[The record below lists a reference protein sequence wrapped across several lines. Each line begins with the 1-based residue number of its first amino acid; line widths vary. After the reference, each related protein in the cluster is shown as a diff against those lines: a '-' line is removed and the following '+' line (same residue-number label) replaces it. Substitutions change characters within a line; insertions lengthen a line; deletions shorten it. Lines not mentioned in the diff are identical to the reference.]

1 MSGTRRNRPQVDD
14 VGGAG
19 TALLGLLGL
28 VLVAVSEV
36 DGELERAVGATAA
49 AAWCQGCGV
58 AAKAYG
64 WRVVRVRGLP
74 CGGRPATLLWLK
86 RLWRCGER
94 ACPVRTWSETCAQV
108 RPRASLTG
116 WARREA
122 CRLVG
127 EDGLQVAAVAVLF
140 GVGWATIMR
149 AVREHGQRLIDDPR
163 RLAGVV
169 AVGVDETAFLAARR
183 GQHTQFVTGIVVMAG
198 PGRARAQLLDVV
210 PGRTKKAVQDWFRG
224 CDPAW
229 RAAIRTASLDPF
241 RGSATA

>member
-1 MSGTRRNRPQVDD
+1 MDD

-28 VLVAVSEV
+28 VVVAVSEV

-116 WARREA
+116 RARREA

-183 GQHTQFVTGIVVMAG
+183 GQHTQFVTGIVAMAG

-224 CDPAW
+224 CDPGLAGGDQDQPRW
-229 RAAIRTASLDPF
+229 TRSAATRPP
-241 RGSATA
+241 